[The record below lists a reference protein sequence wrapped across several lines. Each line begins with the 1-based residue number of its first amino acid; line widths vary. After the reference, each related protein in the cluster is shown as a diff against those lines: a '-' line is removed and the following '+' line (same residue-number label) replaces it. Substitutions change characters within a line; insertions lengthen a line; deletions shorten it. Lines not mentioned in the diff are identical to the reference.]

1 VFERGEWNENIPTG
15 SICKQLHRGKV
26 TGTVTVLR
34 YIPRT
39 RCYHVYNPQTFED
52 YYLDCWE
59 LKSIWQP
66 ENGGT

>member
-1 VFERGEWNENIPTG
+1 MVERGEWREDLKPG
-15 SICKQLHRGKV
+15 SICKQLHRGKI

-39 RCYHVYNPQTFED
+39 RTYHVYNPQTFED

-59 LKSIWQP
+59 LRSIWQP

>member
-1 VFERGEWNENIPTG
+1 MMERGVWDERIPTG
-15 SICKQLHRGKV
+15 SICKQIHRGKI

-59 LKSIWQP
+59 LKSIWEP
-66 ENGGT
+66 GNGGT